1 MLNAFLPNPTTNIII
16 IIFESVFDW
25 MFSWTFGRCVLVW
38 WKGDLYLCQ
47 CETDHATYQQEHQV
61 HSYRVTW
68 IGKIIW
74 PKKHPKGFGAASVNA
89 QRAAPWNT
97 EPLRVGALVCCW
109 WKLLQVLC
117 QFSWG
122 YGCPEKAVFYCVSN
136 KSRVNTETRWQLDEF
151 LVSSCA
157 SFHFSCL
164 FVGLPWKTRRSMEEP
179 NNLQIFLNC
188 SGQWFFKPSST
199 WGSFLPFILRGF
211 CLGFFLA
218 ISGRVWW
225 NHDQIMWNSKVA
237 SSSLFLLKEFLNIFY
252 WRLCIL

>member
-16 IIFESVFDW
+16 IILESVFDW

-74 PKKHPKGFGAASVNA
+74 PKNTPKGLVLQVLTHKWQHHETPNLEELV
-89 QRAAPWNT
+89 P
-97 EPLRVGALVCCW
+97 LVCCW

-122 YGCPEKAVFYCVSN
+122 YGCPAKAVFYCVSN
-136 KSRVNTETRWQLDEF
+136 KSGVNTETRWQLDEF

-157 SFHFSCL
+157 SFHFSCF
-164 FVGLPWKTRRSMEEP
+164 FVGLT
-179 NNLQIFLNC
+179 
-188 SGQWFFKPSST
+188 
-199 WGSFLPFILRGF
+199 
-211 CLGFFLA
+211 
-218 ISGRVWW
+218 
-225 NHDQIMWNSKVA
+225 
-237 SSSLFLLKEFLNIFY
+237 
-252 WRLCIL
+252 